1 MDYHV
6 VTALIEP
13 PRQNS
18 SRSVNQE
25 PVYFKSGEKKQ
36 WVLFCHPYKGR
47 STCKPSTRRPR
58 EIRHGSDWHSGDTD
72 TPLWW
77 PKISQIFKN
86 ENENEKDMRE
96 KTWLIRVW
104 APAT

>member
-18 SRSVNQE
+18 SRFVNQE
-25 PVYFKSGEKKQ
+25 PVYFKSGGKGQ

-47 STCKPSTRRPR
+47 GTCKPSTRRQERSDTVAIDIP
-58 EIRHGSDWHSGDTD
+58 EILTLLSDDQKLARCSRTR
-72 TPLWW
+72 TR
-77 PKISQIFKN
+77 KIGGEIL
-86 ENENEKDMRE
+86 D
-96 KTWLIRVW
+96 
-104 APAT
+104 